1 MCAEG
6 LSYADALA
14 SIRLV
19 RPRACPNLGF
29 AVQLR
34 RFEAS
39 CKSEGA
45 VIPVASLTE
54 KTVNVQGA
62 VVGGLDGNR

>member
-1 MCAEG
+1 
-6 LSYADALA
+6 
-14 SIRLV
+14 
-19 RPRACPNLGF
+19 LGF

>member
-1 MCAEG
+1 
-6 LSYADALA
+6 
-14 SIRLV
+14 
-19 RPRACPNLGF
+19 
-29 AVQLR
+29 
-34 RFEAS
+34 
-39 CKSEGA
+39 